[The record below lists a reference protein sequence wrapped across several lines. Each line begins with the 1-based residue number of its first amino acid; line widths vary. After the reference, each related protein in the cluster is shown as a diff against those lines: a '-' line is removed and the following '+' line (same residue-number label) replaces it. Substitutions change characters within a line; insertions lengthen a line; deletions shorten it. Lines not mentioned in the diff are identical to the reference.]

1 MFESS
6 TFCYGFLR
14 NVVEIV
20 LLASQHPPLPRY
32 FADHSQR
39 SRAERLI
46 AFVLCGMRSSVSHL
60 VYCILPESV
69 FLLLA
74 VRFCALMRCQVRV
87 YCGYFI
93 SSWNQTG
100 VVVENDI
107 RFS

>member
-46 AFVLCGMRSSVSHL
+46 AFVLCGMRSFVSHL

-69 FLLLA
+69 FFVAGSKVLCFNALSGTCLLWVFHKFLESN
-74 VRFCALMRCQVRV
+74 RRCR
-87 YCGYFI
+87 
-93 SSWNQTG
+93 
-100 VVVENDI
+100 
-107 RFS
+107 